1 MNSLIDMRRLLH
13 FSSSRQLRYQQALR
27 RTEAQLQPLH
37 ARRTSLDE
45 HQASLHSLL
54 DSHRA
59 QACVMDRAEL
69 YALLRRQAVIRR
81 QIHEVRLER
90 DRLERQCLEVRQ
102 TLHEQREQLR
112 QVQRKHEKFQGCV
125 RQLLRGQRLENL
137 RREEREIE
145 DMAGVWR

>member
-27 RTEAQLQPLH
+27 RTETQLQPLL
-37 ARRTSLDE
+37 ARCTSLDE
-45 HQASLHSLL
+45 HQSSLHSLL

-59 QACVMDRAEL
+59 QTCVMDRAEL

-90 DRLERQCLEVRQ
+90 DRLEQQCLELRQ

-112 QVQRKHEKFQGCV
+112 QLQRKHEKFQGCA

-145 DMAGVWR
+145 DMAGVRR

>member
-1 MNSLIDMRRLLH
+1 
-13 FSSSRQLRYQQALR
+13 
-27 RTEAQLQPLH
+27 
-37 ARRTSLDE
+37 
-45 HQASLHSLL
+45 
-54 DSHRA
+54 
-59 QACVMDRAEL
+59 MDRAEL

-90 DRLERQCLEVRQ
+90 DRLEQQCLELRQ

-112 QVQRKHEKFQGCV
+112 QLQRKHEKFQGCA

-145 DMAGVWR
+145 DMAGVRR